1 MALKEKTTKM
11 PPTGY
16 KGAKK
21 PKKAKRFSYAPYIYK
36 VLKREHPSW
45 KISREAMSVME
56 SCVSDTFE
64 RVATEA
70 RRLALMK
77 QKDTLGERV
86 MQSAVRLAFPGELA
100 LNAVRIGK
108 LACENYKRAQ

>member
-1 MALKEKTTKM
+1 MALKEKKTKM
-11 PPTGY
+11 PPSAH
-16 KGAKK
+16 KEAKK

-36 VLKREHPSW
+36 VLKRAHPSW
-45 KISREAMSVME
+45 KISREAMSVMD